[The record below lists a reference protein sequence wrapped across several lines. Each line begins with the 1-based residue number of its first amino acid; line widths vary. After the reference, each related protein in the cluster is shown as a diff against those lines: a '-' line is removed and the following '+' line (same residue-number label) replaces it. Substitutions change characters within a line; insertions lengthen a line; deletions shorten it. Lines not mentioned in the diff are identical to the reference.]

1 MSKIESY
8 ISNLDITN
16 KVTDEEVSK
25 AESLLRLYAPTLRR
39 AGWHLDEMRDACYE
53 SRRQSISDFIN
64 LAIDYDHDTDRK
76 RIAERL
82 SEIGHNMQLL
92 GIMERA
98 LVLVRAEPKYG
109 TMYYDILHARF
120 FDAYCTSNEDAFLR
134 LGISSA
140 TFYRHL
146 KKAIRVFA
154 ANLWCIVIPDL
165 VISESIT
172 SQDLP
177 QTAKRHE
184 LMSESQL
191 RDHVIRN

>member
-16 KVTDEEVSK
+16 KVTDEEVSE

-134 LGISSA
+134 LGISVALNSEDHGRFPK
-140 TFYRHL
+140 TGVHCMVSGVVVRLTLFV
-146 KKAIRVFA
+146 AIKRFKSVQPHSIVWFA
-154 ANLWCIVIPDL
+154 PRKNREA
-165 VISESIT
+165 
-172 SQDLP
+172 Q
-177 QTAKRHE
+177 
-184 LMSESQL
+184 
-191 RDHVIRN
+191 

>member
-1 MSKIESY
+1 M
-8 ISNLDITN
+8 
-16 KVTDEEVSK
+16 
-25 AESLLRLYAPTLRR
+25 
-39 AGWHLDEMRDACYE
+39 
-53 SRRQSISDFIN
+53 
-64 LAIDYDHDTDRK
+64 AIDYDHDTDRK

-177 QTAKRHE
+177 QTVKRHE
-184 LMSESQL
+184 LMSETQL